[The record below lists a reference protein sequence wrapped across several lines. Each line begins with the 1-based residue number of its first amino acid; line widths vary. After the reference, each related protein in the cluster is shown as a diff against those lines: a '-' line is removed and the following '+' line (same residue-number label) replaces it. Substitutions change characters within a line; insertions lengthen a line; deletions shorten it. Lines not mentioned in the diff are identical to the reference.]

1 MLKCGFRK
9 KSFIINDLLQN
20 PRFNISI
27 KNLHGVPKEYLDI
40 VRDYWGE
47 YEKIDQGNLDGIDSY
62 KMREFYQA
70 IALMSKENKS
80 AAVLL
85 LLKQSF

>member
-9 KSFIINDLLQN
+9 KSFIINDLLKN